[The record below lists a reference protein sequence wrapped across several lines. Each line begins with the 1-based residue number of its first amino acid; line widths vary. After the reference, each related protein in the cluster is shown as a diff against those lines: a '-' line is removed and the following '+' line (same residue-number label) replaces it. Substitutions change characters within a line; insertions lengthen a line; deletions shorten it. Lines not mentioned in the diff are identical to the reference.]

1 MGNEQRVSPQNGG
14 QKSDPATEV
23 PAAVSG
29 QKGPS
34 ASEQAGGAGEQ
45 TEELSP
51 DKLVLMLEDARS
63 KADQHWDALLRAKA
77 ELDNLRK
84 RTERDVEKAHKFGLE
99 RFLTELL
106 PVKDSME
113 LGISAASEEGA
124 DVSKVRE
131 GVELTLKML
140 ATAIE
145 KFGIEEVDP
154 QGEKFDPE
162 RHQAM
167 TMQEAAGVE
176 PGTVVSV
183 IQKGYLLNGRLVRP
197 ALVIVAKSVAA
208 G

>member
-1 MGNEQRVSPQNGG
+1 MRNEQRVSPQNGE
-14 QKSDPATEV
+14 QKPDPAMEV
-23 PAAVSG
+23 SATVSG
-29 QKGPS
+29 QEGPPE
-34 ASEQAGGAGEQ
+34 SEQASRAGEQ

-84 RTERDVEKAHKFGLE
+84 RTARDVEKAHKFGLE

-106 PVKDSME
+106 PVKDGME

-124 DVSKVRE
+124 DVAKVQE

-140 ATAIE
+140 ATALE

-197 ALVIVAKSVAA
+197 ALVIVAKEVAA
-208 G
+208 S